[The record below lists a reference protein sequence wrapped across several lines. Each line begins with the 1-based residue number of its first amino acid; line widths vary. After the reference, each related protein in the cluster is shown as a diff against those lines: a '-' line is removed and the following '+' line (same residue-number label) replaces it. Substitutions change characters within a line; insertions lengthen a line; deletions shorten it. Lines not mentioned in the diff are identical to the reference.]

1 MFLSPPTTAA
11 IAKRFPR
18 VRGDVPRLGDLKGFE
33 VWFSPRA
40 RGCSRHGV
48 ADAAVGAVFPAC
60 AGMFLRI
67 VLFLIGIRGFPRVR
81 GDVPAWVIMFKR
93 VASFSRA
100 GDTHTKYETAF
111 TQEIGIVKSFGII
124 VDGFTMEIKTI
135 TASNRINNRVKSEKQ
150 ACMLLHGT
158 GAVENSKKGII
169 SNLKTQYITM
179 AIILIIY
186 SPASISKDG
195 FRMH

>member
-1 MFLSPPTTAA
+1 MLICWLKIMAC
-11 IAKRFPR
+11 FPR
-18 VRGDVPRLGDLKGFE
+18 VRGDVPVTGLPTRLSAL
-33 VWFSPRA
+33 FS
-40 RGCSRHGV
+40 
-48 ADAAVGAVFPAC
+48 
-60 AGMFLRI
+60 
-67 VLFLIGIRGFPRVR
+67 
-81 GDVPAWVIMFKR
+81 
-93 VASFSRA
+93 
-100 GDTHTKYETAF
+100 
-111 TQEIGIVKSFGII
+111 II

>member
-1 MFLSPPTTAA
+1 M
-11 IAKRFPR
+11 
-18 VRGDVPRLGDLKGFE
+18 RGDVPTCTTTQKA
-33 VWFSPRA
+33 VIPFSPRA
-40 RGCSRHGV
+40 RGCSE
-48 ADAAVGAVFPAC
+48 AAEGLKGPFDVFPAC

>member
-1 MFLSPPTTAA
+1 MFLPR
-11 IAKRFPR
+11 IA
-18 VRGDVPRLGDLKGFE
+18 
-33 VWFSPRA
+33 W
-40 RGCSRHGV
+40 
-48 ADAAVGAVFPAC
+48 FPAC
-60 AGMFLRI
+60 RS
-67 VLFLIGIRGFPRVR
+67 FPRVR

-158 GAVENSKKGII
+158 GAVENSKKALSLI
-169 SNLKTQYITM
+169 LKHST
-179 AIILIIY
+179 
-186 SPASISKDG
+186 
-195 FRMH
+195 

>member
-1 MFLSPPTTAA
+1 MMIILS
-11 IAKRFPR
+11 
-18 VRGDVPRLGDLKGFE
+18 VSVS
-33 VWFSPRA
+33 FSPRA
-40 RGCSRHGV
+40 RGCSSRAV
-48 ADAAVGAVFPAC
+48 AWAYPVQVFPAC

-81 GDVPAWVIMFKR
+81 GDVPACVIMFKR

-195 FRMH
+195 FHIH

>member
-1 MFLSPPTTAA
+1 M
-11 IAKRFPR
+11 
-18 VRGDVPRLGDLKGFE
+18 RGDVPDGANQWPAPQK
-33 VWFSPRA
+33 FSPRA
-40 RGCSRHGV
+40 RGCSGLNLRRELLKR
-48 ADAAVGAVFPAC
+48 VFPAC

-195 FRMH
+195 FHIH

>member
-1 MFLSPPTTAA
+1 M
-11 IAKRFPR
+11 
-18 VRGDVPRLGDLKGFE
+18 RGDVPKDCPVPHRN
-33 VWFSPRA
+33 P
-40 RGCSRHGV
+40 
-48 ADAAVGAVFPAC
+48 
-60 AGMFLRI
+60 
-67 VLFLIGIRGFPRVR
+67 GFPRIS

-158 GAVENSKKGII
+158 EAVENSKKALSLI
-169 SNLKTQYITM
+169 LKRST
-179 AIILIIY
+179 
-186 SPASISKDG
+186 
-195 FRMH
+195 

>member
-1 MFLSPPTTAA
+1 MLARHEQA
-11 IAKRFPR
+11 
-18 VRGDVPRLGDLKGFE
+18 
-33 VWFSPRA
+33 FSPRA
-40 RGCSRHGV
+40 RGYSPSSSRTSTPK
-48 ADAAVGAVFPAC
+48 AVFPAC
-60 AGMFLRI
+60 AGMFLRWLLGEVVI
-67 VLFLIGIRGFPRVR
+67 HRFPRVR

>member
-1 MFLSPPTTAA
+1 M
-11 IAKRFPR
+11 RFPR
-18 VRGDVPRLGDLKGFE
+18 VRGDVPSFHLAADQATR
-33 VWFSPRA
+33 FSPRA
-40 RGCSRHGV
+40 RGCSGV
-48 ADAAVGAVFPAC
+48 KGTMAGTAMVFPAC

>member
-1 MFLSPPTTAA
+1 MFRSRAT
-11 IAKRFPR
+11 R
-18 VRGDVPRLGDLKGFE
+18 VT
-33 VWFSPRA
+33 WY
-40 RGCSRHGV
+40 SR
-48 ADAAVGAVFPAC
+48 
-60 AGMFLRI
+60 
-67 VLFLIGIRGFPRVR
+67 FPRVR

-158 GAVENSKKGII
+158 GAVENSKKALSLI
-169 SNLKTQYITM
+169 LKHST
-179 AIILIIY
+179 
-186 SPASISKDG
+186 
-195 FRMH
+195 

>member
-1 MFLSPPTTAA
+1 M
-11 IAKRFPR
+11 
-18 VRGDVPRLGDLKGFE
+18 RGDVPEWTGVKKGGRR
-33 VWFSPRA
+33 FSPRA
-40 RGCSRHGV
+40 RGCSPQG
-48 ADAAVGAVFPAC
+48 GELLTIEPVFPAC

-195 FRMH
+195 FHIH

>member
-1 MFLSPPTTAA
+1 M
-11 IAKRFPR
+11 
-18 VRGDVPRLGDLKGFE
+18 RGDVPWRSEPLGGKPGF
-33 VWFSPRA
+33 FPRA
-40 RGCSRHGV
+40 RGCS
-48 ADAAVGAVFPAC
+48 ADAARLSRAVLVFPAC

-195 FRMH
+195 FHIH

>member
-1 MFLSPPTTAA
+1 M
-11 IAKRFPR
+11 
-18 VRGDVPRLGDLKGFE
+18 VRENKTECKMTFRNEEPHVNK
-33 VWFSPRA
+33 
-40 RGCSRHGV
+40 C
-48 ADAAVGAVFPAC
+48 
-60 AGMFLRI
+60 
-67 VLFLIGIRGFPRVR
+67 FPRVR

-195 FRMH
+195 FHIH